1 MDDYKER
8 LRYAK
13 EMLMDVWNEAIEIIE
28 KLEDEIF
35 ELEQQNAELV
45 MRIQELEGM
54 IGDQYS
60 Y

>member
-8 LRYAK
+8 LRYTK
-13 EMLMDVWNEAIEIIE
+13 EMLMDAWNEAIEIIE

>member
-13 EMLMDVWNEAIEIIE
+13 EMLMDAWNEAIEIIE